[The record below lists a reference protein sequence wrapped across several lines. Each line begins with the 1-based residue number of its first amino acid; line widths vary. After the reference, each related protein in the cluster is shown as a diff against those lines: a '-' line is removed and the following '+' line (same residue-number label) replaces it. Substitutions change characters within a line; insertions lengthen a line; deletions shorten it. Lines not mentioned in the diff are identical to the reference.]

1 MTFTQLL
8 NLFFHLCNIKI
19 YLAQQTNG
27 EKSGSTESGSILT
40 PPMRLLFQVFKEK
53 GVKLYVGGVCK
64 RHFHSLGVLI
74 FFFFFLACIFP
85 TLGYVLRLKLQT
97 GGLQICL
104 LCSD

>member
-27 EKSGSTESGSILT
+27 EKSGSIESGSILT

-53 GVKLYVGGVCK
+53 GVKLYVAGVCK
-64 RHFHSLGVLI
+64 TFSFLRCTYL
-74 FFFFFLACIFP
+74 FFFLACIFP

>member
-74 FFFFFLACIFP
+74 YFFFFGLHFP
-85 TLGYVLRLKLQT
+85 NSRL
-97 GGLQICL
+97 CL
-104 LCSD
+104 KTEVTNWWPANMSSLF